1 MVTKNFKQRSVPLRT
16 HTAHEH
22 ISQLHAIPP
31 RRSLEYL
38 GSVSHCTNQKLF
50 ADIKER
56 LIEDPHE
63 ELFLTVTSAGGPTGI
78 AMCFFET
85 VRHVLQPSITT
96 IGIGD
101 VDSSGIIIFLSGKK
115 RLISRNTTLLLHLAG
130 RYFDPATRFTAEEI
144 DAMVQEDRLKDMQYA
159 TLIAECC
166 PLLTPPEVLTM
177 MKKNTVLS
185 PQEALS
191 LGLAHGFLS

>member
-1 MVTKNFKQRSVPLRT
+1 MSIKNLKQRSVPLHT
-16 HTAHEH
+16 HTAENTTSQSQA
-22 ISQLHAIPP
+22 ISPQ
-31 RRSLEYL
+31 RSLEYL
-38 GSVSHCTNQKLF
+38 GKVSHSTNQKLF
-50 ADIKER
+50 EDIKER
-56 LIEDPHE
+56 LIEDPYE

-78 AMCFFET
+78 AMCFFDT
-85 VRHVLQPSITT
+85 VRHVLRPHITT

-101 VDSSGIIIFLSGKK
+101 VDSSGIIIFLSGER
-115 RLISRNTTLLLHLAG
+115 RLISKNTTLLLHLAG
-130 RYFDPATRFTAEEI
+130 RHFDPATRFTADEI
-144 DAMVQEDRLKDMQYA
+144 ESMAREDQLKDMQYA

-166 PLLTPPEVLTM
+166 PLLTPPEVLSM